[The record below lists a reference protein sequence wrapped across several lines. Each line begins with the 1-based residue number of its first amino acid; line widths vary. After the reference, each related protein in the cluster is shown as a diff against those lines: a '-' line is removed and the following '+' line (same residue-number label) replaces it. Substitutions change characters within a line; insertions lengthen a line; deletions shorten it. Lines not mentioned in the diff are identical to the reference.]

1 MRRQRQSPVV
11 NRLRARRE
19 HVQLSQGQLA
29 EQVGSSRQTLNA
41 IETGRAVPGTALAL
55 RLAAVL
61 SCQVE
66 DLFQLEDAEEEL
78 TAEVAGGPQEV
89 AAGTPVLLSVVGRRS
104 VAVPLV
110 GSLAAFTSLPEADG
124 VVRGRHGATVRV
136 GLIAANERLAETVV
150 ITGCDPTT
158 PVVAGHLRRRHPR
171 YGLRWLPAGSL
182 QALRWLREGAAH
194 VAGMHL
200 RDARVGQETAPA
212 VRRVLRGM
220 DVVVLRFA
228 IWEEG
233 LIVARDNPLGLHE
246 VADLGRPE
254 VSIVNRERGSGA
266 RALLDAELAKG
277 GLSPAQLRGYQ
288 REARTHFAVAQ
299 AVALG
304 VVDAGIGIR
313 AAARIHGLTFV
324 PLRRERYDLVVPRAL
339 LTHPPVDAFLD
350 TLQQGAVRRA
360 LEAAGDYDTSEL
372 GSTQEVPS

>member
-1 MRRQRQSPVV
+1 MRRKRQSLVV
-11 NRLRARRE
+11 NHLRARRE
-19 HVQLSQGQLA
+19 RVQLSQGQLA
-29 EQVGSSRQTLNA
+29 EQAGTSRQTLNA
-41 IETGRAVPGTALAL
+41 IEAGRAVPGTALAL
-55 RLAAVL
+55 RLAAAL
-61 SCQVE
+61 ACQVE
-66 DLFQLEDAEEEL
+66 DLFRLGDAEEEI
-78 TAEVAGGPQEV
+78 TAEIAGAPQEL
-89 AAGTPVLLSVVGRRS
+89 AEGTRVLLSVIGHRS

-110 GSLAAFTSLPEADG
+110 GALAAFTSLPEADG
-124 VVRGRHGATVRV
+124 VVRGQHGATVRV
-136 GLIAANERLAETVV
+136 GLIASNERLAETVV
-150 ITGCDPTT
+150 VAGCDPTT
-158 PVVAGHLRRRHPR
+158 PVVAGHLRRLHPR

-200 RDARVGQETAPA
+200 RDARAGQENVPS

-233 LIVARDNPLGLHE
+233 LIVAHGNPLGVHE
-246 VADLGRPE
+246 VADLARSE
-254 VSIVNRERGSGA
+254 ISIVNREHGSGA

-277 GLSPAQLRGYQ
+277 GLSPAQLRGYR
-288 REARTHFAVAQ
+288 REVFTHFAVAQ

-304 VVDAGIGIR
+304 VVDAAIGIR

-339 LTHPPVDAFLD
+339 LTHPPVEALLD
-350 TLQQGAVRRA
+350 TMQQGAVRRA

-372 GSTQEVPS
+372 GSTQEVLS